1 MTKSSLAL
9 SNLRA
14 FVILLV
20 VAFHSVLAYLGSQ
33 PASPPSFDSPPYWWR
48 AIPIIDSERW
58 FGFDLFCAFTYVYM
72 MQLMFF
78 LSGLFV
84 WPSLLRKGG
93 KIFLYDRFLRLGV
106 PFLLGVVLLIPV
118 ALYPV
123 YRFTAVDPSWSAFWA
138 HWIALPFWPSG
149 PLWFLWYLLALNSA
163 AALLYWLSPR
173 LSEFLGTISAK
184 AGAYPGRYFIALVS
198 ASALAYI
205 PSAAVFKPW
214 DWVQFGPFAFQPSF
228 ALVYVVYFFAGVGV
242 GAYGLEQGLLSSDG
256 MLARRWPVWLG
267 GALAAFLLWII
278 PTALTV
284 KGQVTTVLGLEIVAD
299 LGLVL
304 CCAAACLGWAAVFL
318 RFTATR
324 RPIINS
330 LSENAYGIYLVHYLF
345 ITWLQYFLLGVALFA
360 IAKAAIVFTGTLI
373 LSWATSIAMC
383 RVPIGARLV
392 GANRRTLARAR
403 Y

>member
-1 MTKSSLAL
+1 MSQSSLAL

-33 PASPPSFDSPPYWWR
+33 PASPPPFDSPPYWWR
-48 AIPIIDSERW
+48 AIPIIDNERW
-58 FGFDLFCAFTYVYM
+58 FGFDLFCAFTYLYL

-93 KIFLYDRFLRLGV
+93 RVFLHDRLLRLGV
-106 PFLLGVVLLIPV
+106 PFLFGVFLLMPV

-123 YRFTAVDPSWSAFWA
+123 YRFTVVDPSLSGFWA

-149 PLWFLWYLLALNSA
+149 PLWFLWCLLALNCA
-163 AALLYWLSPR
+163 AALLYSLSPR
-173 LSEFLGTISAK
+173 LSIFLGSMSAN
-184 AGAYPGRYFIALVS
+184 AGAHPGRYFIALVS
-198 ASALAYI
+198 VSALAYI
-205 PSAAVFKPW
+205 PSAAVFEPW

-228 ALVYVVYFFAGVGV
+228 ALIYVVYFFAGVGV
-242 GAYGLEQGLLSSDG
+242 GACGIEQGLLRSDG
-256 MLARRWPVWLG
+256 MLARRWAVWLG

-284 KGQVTTVLGLEIVAD
+284 NGQVTTVPGLAIIAD

-304 CCAAACLGWAAVFL
+304 CCAAACFFWAAVFL

-324 RPIINS
+324 RPVIDS

-345 ITWLQYFLLGVALFA
+345 ITWLQYILLGVALFA

-373 LSWATSIAMC
+373 LSWVTTIAMC

-392 GANRRTLARAR
+392 GTKR
-403 Y
+403 